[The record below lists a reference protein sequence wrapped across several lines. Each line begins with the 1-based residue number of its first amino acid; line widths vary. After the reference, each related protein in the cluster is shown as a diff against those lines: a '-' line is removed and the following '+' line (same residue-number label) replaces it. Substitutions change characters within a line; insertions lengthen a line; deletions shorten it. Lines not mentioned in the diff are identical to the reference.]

1 MATIGLQI
9 SGTGITT
16 QYVTPDKSLSRQ
28 VKPNVQT
35 ADFGD
40 GYQQRISYGLNSLA
54 ETFSV
59 SFANR
64 AKDEAD
70 DITKFFELKKGVT
83 AFTFGYPDENAST
96 TDSSGNKVTEIKV
109 VCDNWSTTFVSTEAY
124 SITASFRK
132 VYEP

>member
-16 QYVTPDKSLSRQ
+16 QYVTPDRSLTRA
-28 VKPNVQT
+28 VKPKVLT
-35 ADFGD
+35 AEFGD
-40 GYQQRISYGLNSLA
+40 GYQQRIAYGLNVME

-59 SFANR
+59 AFANR
-64 AKDEAD
+64 AKAEAD

-109 VCDNWSTTFVSTEAY
+109 VCEKPLTSNGIY
-124 SITASFRK
+124 
-132 VYEP
+132 